1 MSLTPEKLAKLQEA
15 AREGKLAGG
24 MRRKVVRKTKHAAAG
39 EEPARVQAALKKIS
53 AAPVDGIEEANF
65 FCADGN
71 VVHFD
76 APRVHGQVA
85 SNTFVISGASRT
97 VELTEL
103 APGILSQLGPSALAN
118 LHEMARQYQARAA
131 AAGMSLEELAKIAAK
146 AKDAPEDEIPELVRN
161 FEAAE
166 IDAN

>member
-1 MSLTPEKLAKLQEA
+1 MSLTPEKLAKLQEQ
-15 AREGKLAGG
+15 ARSGSAGG
-24 MRRKVVRKTKHAAAG
+24 MRRKVIKKPAKAAPGA
-39 EEPARVQAALKKIS
+39 ESAKVTAALKKVGTT
-53 AAPVDGIEEANF
+53 PVEGIEEANF

-76 APRVHGQVA
+76 APRVYGQVSA
-85 SNTFVISGASRT
+85 NTFVISGSSKT

-131 AAGMSLEELAKIAAK
+131 AAGMSLEELAKIAAQ
-146 AKDAPEDEIPELVRN
+146 AKDAPEDEIPDLVKN